1 MSKDLPIYEL
11 KISEEDIDSFA
22 LSLVDFPAIES
33 NFRYFNTQK
42 IKLNFNDEKMEI
54 SGPALI
60 PDKLIYRRDNNG
72 FEYNTF
78 FSVETIRKFVE
89 LFMKKNKS
97 KFNIQHTDKFIQL
110 NIIESYFAK
119 KDNEFDVP
127 ENSWIIT
134 AKVLDKE
141 TWEMVKEKML
151 NGFSVEGLFY
161 NELIEFSNN
170 NIDLKTKNKMDIKT
184 KIMEAVNKILF
195 EEVQITGVTE
205 NVEIGDVI
213 TGTTVEEV
221 EGVVVDISGDT
232 AIVETEPEVG
242 VEVEEVEIPEV
253 EIPEVEMIT
262 KDEVNQLIAGLEQKI
277 ADLEAKLE
285 LLGETPAKFNKEV
298 EVIQNNISTNKYSK
312 YFQK

>member
-42 IKLNFNDEKMEI
+42 IKLNFNNEKMEI

-78 FSVETIRKFVE
+78 FSFETIRKFVE
-89 LFMKKNKS
+89 LFMKKNEN
-97 KFNIQHTDKFIQL
+97 KFNIQHTDQFIQL

-119 KDNEFDVP
+119 KNNEFDVP

-134 AKVLDKE
+134 AKVVDKE

-195 EEVQITGVTE
+195 EEVQVTGITE

-221 EGVVVDISGDT
+221 EGVVVEISGDT

-277 ADLEAKLE
+277 ADLEAKLAQ
-285 LLGETPAKFNKEV
+285 LGETPAKFNKEV

>member
-11 KISEEDIDSFA
+11 KVSEEDIDSFA

-97 KFNIQHTDKFIQL
+97 KFNIQHTDKFIEL

-134 AKVLDKE
+134 AKVVDKE

-161 NELIEFSNN
+161 NELIEFSQN
-170 NIDLKTKNKMDIKT
+170 NIDLKTKNKMDIKQ
-184 KIMEAVNKILF
+184 KIMDAVNKILF
-195 EEVQITGVTE
+195 EEVQVTGVTE

-221 EGVVVDISGDT
+221 EGVVVEISGDT
-232 AIVETEPEVG
+232 AIVETEPEAIIP
-242 VEVEEVEIPEV
+242 VEEA